1 MPDYSKSIIYRIV
14 CKDLSVTDC
23 YVGSTTNFKRRRR
36 GHKTGCN
43 NPKDTSY
50 NYKVYKFIRENGGWK
65 NWDMI
70 MVEKYPCN
78 DKLEL
83 LKKEREVFETL
94 KATLN
99 SEIPSRTQK
108 EYKLDN
114 KETIKEKKKQYHLDN
129 KETINQQ
136 RKEQIGCRIC
146 KCMIRKYDFK
156 RHTRTKKHI
165 NNLTN

>member
-1 MPDYSKSIIYRIV
+1 M
-14 CKDLSVTDC
+14 
-23 YVGSTTNFKRRRR
+23 
-36 GHKTGCN
+36 
-43 NPKDTSY
+43 
-50 NYKVYKFIRENGGWK
+50 E

-136 RKEQIGCRIC
+136 RKEKSVVEYVNVWLENMISKDIQELKNISTILQIKLLLI
-146 KCMIRKYDFK
+146 IVY
-156 RHTRTKKHI
+156 I
-165 NNLTN
+165 NC